1 MKYTCVR
8 CGIEFEAKHKTAV
21 CQNCHT
27 AICVVCGREF
37 ELQTPWT
44 QKTCSAKC
52 RGEYRKMSGIAQSA
66 TAKARIT
73 LSNKYGVTNPSELVH
88 TFNKICK
95 WCGKEFITTSSRQVY
110 CNDTHY
116 STCVIC
122 GSNIEIF
129 DMSSIPQTCST
140 KCRSV
145 LIKQTSLDKYG
156 SECVLNSEHGINKRK
171 QTCQS
176 KYGVEYYSQ
185 SSEYTEKFK
194 QTSIE
199 RYGTEHPNQSEA
211 IKQKIAQTNIER
223 YGGKSPSA
231 DEVVKEKSRQSA
243 EAHYGG
249 FGFASE
255 VLTSRIKST
264 MLEKY
269 GVEHSMQSQVLRDKA
284 IATNIQKYGVENP
297 LQSDVIADKA
307 KLTSLSRYGTEYPIQ
322 NEDIKSK
329 VRATVLDRYG
339 VANTFQ
345 SEEIKSKIRKSL
357 LQLYGVDNP
366 MKLAKFQEA
375 AKQTNIARYG
385 TPWYNS
391 SLKSLERKLTDPT
404 KLDKFVEFKSDVY
417 RFITANYI
425 EPPTLTQVAK
435 DTGVDIATV
444 SIYVTNSNNQSL
456 INYSLPYM
464 EADVIEFLKSNIPD
478 IQIVQHNRTII
489 KPYELDIYLPEYKI
503 GIECNPTC
511 THNSSVA
518 DPWGGEPKSYK
529 YHQIKSLMAADKD
542 IFLFHIFGYE
552 WAHRTDVVKSMLLN
566 LLGRS
571 QSIYA
576 RCCKV
581 VELSDADCGK
591 FLDAYHRQGSIHA
604 SIRLGLEAEDF
615 GVVAVMTFNKLRSTI
630 GQTSETAC
638 ILELSRFCSK
648 TGVHVVGGAS
658 KLFKY
663 FLKHYS
669 CDKVVSFSDVAH
681 TRGNLYTTL
690 GFRIINLS
698 SPGYVWV
705 NYSDDTYLSRVACQ
719 KSNLSKLFTDL
730 PDTDYTERDVMES
743 HGYVQVFDSG
753 VIRWEYDVV
762 KSL

>member
-1 MKYTCVR
+1 MKYTCIR
-8 CGIEFEAKHKTAV
+8 CGKEFEAKHKTAV
-21 CQNCHT
+21 CADCHT
-27 AICVVCGREF
+27 AVCVVCGKEF

-52 RGEYRKMSGIAQSA
+52 RGEYRKISGIAKEA
-66 TAKARIT
+66 AKKAHSKPAKLHIFH
-73 LSNKYGVTNPSELVH
+73 KVCAY
-88 TFNKICK
+88 
-95 WCGKEFITTSSRQVY
+95 CGKEFETTSSRQKY
-110 CNDTHY
+110 CKDIHY
-116 STCVIC
+116 GPCPVCGTSVVIK
-122 GSNIEIF
+122 
-129 DMSSIPQTCST
+129 DMSIGPQACSEA
-140 KCRSV
+140 CRQQR
-145 LIKQTSLDKYG
+145 IQTTNLDRYG
-156 SECVLNSEHGINKRK
+156 CAVAVNSEHSRELAK
-171 QTCQS
+171 QSCMQ
-176 KYGVEYYSQ
+176 KYGVEHYSQ
-185 SSEYTEKFK
+185 SSEYAEKFK

-231 DEVVKEKSRQSA
+231 DEVVKEKARQSA

-269 GVEHSMQSQVLRDKA
+269 GVAHSMQSQILRDKA
-284 IATNIQKYGVENP
+284 IATNIQKYGVEYP

-322 NEDIKSK
+322 NEKIKSK
-329 VRATVLDRYG
+329 IRAASLDRYG
-339 VANTFQ
+339 VANVFQ
-345 SEEIKSKIRKSL
+345 SEEMKSKIRESL
-357 LQLYGVDNP
+357 LRLYGVDNP
-366 MKLAKFQEA
+366 MKLAKFREA
-375 AKQTNIARYG
+375 AKQTNLERYG
-385 TPWYNS
+385 APWYNS

-417 RFITANYI
+417 RFITTNYI
-425 EPPTLTQVAK
+425 EPPTLMQVAK

-444 SIYVTNSNNQSL
+444 SIYVINSNNQSL

-478 IQIVQHNRTII
+478 IQIMQHNRTLI
-489 KPYELDIYLPEYKI
+489 KPYELDIYLPEYRI

-552 WAHRTDVVKSMLLN
+552 WAHRKDVVKSMLIN

-571 QSIYA
+571 RSIYA
-576 RCCKV
+576 RRCKV

-615 GVVAVMTFNKLRSTI
+615 GIVAVMTFNKLRFTI

-648 TGVHVVGGAS
+648 TGIHVVGGAS

-681 TRGNLYTTL
+681 TRGNLYNTL
-690 GFRIINLS
+690 GFHSVNLS